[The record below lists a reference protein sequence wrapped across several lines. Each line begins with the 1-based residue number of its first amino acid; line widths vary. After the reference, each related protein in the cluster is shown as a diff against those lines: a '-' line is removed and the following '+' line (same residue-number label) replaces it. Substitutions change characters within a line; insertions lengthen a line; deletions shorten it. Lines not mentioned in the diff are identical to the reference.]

1 MSLSSYIKRQSRVIR
16 RSTVGLSSILEEPSS
31 VPENSSTK
39 STEKKAKKNSMKAKR
54 RLGVSDLSIPHTS
67 PLFTA
72 VQGLDD
78 ADWRLRLP
86 AALLEDTTEEDAT
99 FDFPRPP
106 LPIFESPNSYESESS
121 GSESGEGSRSG
132 SESPMSSGMPTTPTP
147 SPTTETYVATELQA
161 QCVIRCKSI
170 KPLTITKRSV
180 SPIPPVP
187 SSSTAP
193 SSSEDNEVWQDDD
206 EYYAAHASGFITL
219 APPLPPSF
227 PCSSALPA
235 TPATSTARAARRES
249 AIIPASTAAPLRP
262 SQQLDPAYTS
272 HRASVRLSR
281 AISIPTR
288 APPPP
293 PIITSGSHSRS
304 GSSIAK
310 QHLTPEAHSRPP
322 PRTPIPMD
330 ALSTPWSGD
339 YTAYAPLFTP
349 SVTSSSSSSAA
360 SGSSSSSERLAA
372 LLSPPVHRFPAETQG
387 VPYDV
392 AEEDGDDDWEECTYE
407 YDEVPLSPLVAS
419 APSPDSGNLSPFADD
434 LETEERAEGEKWMF
448 PPSPLPAP
456 APYTGWHPRPRAS
469 QLKLAVEPLL
479 TAARSP
485 SPSHS
490 PSLCVTST
498 SPPHQERAPAPQT
511 PVLRSRWSSST
522 LSSMHSAHARSPAS
536 PKTFSFARRYFP
548 KAKSPSPSKSA
559 AYPRAHPKP
568 MGTATVVNPKKRK
581 GGKRLTVDDVLIIG
595 RPPAP
600 TSVPPL
606 SLGAAAPVTPATPY
620 SASAQWA
627 AYPASPA
634 PCAMDANTP
643 SPALYAAYTT
653 QRGPR
658 RRASTASSRSA
669 WSYSSSSPSASGGSD
684 SGHSDTSTGSG
695 LRRKPIPVEMFL
707 R

>member
-1 MSLSSYIKRQSRVIR
+1 MSLSSYIRRQSRVIR
-16 RSTVGLSSILEEPSS
+16 KSTASSAALTSILEEPIT
-31 VPENSSTK
+31 VAESSTNVA
-39 STEKKAKKNSMKAKR
+39 EKKSKKNSMKAKR

-78 ADWRLRLP
+78 PEWRLRLP
-86 AALLEDTTEEDAT
+86 ASLSEDPRDDTT

-106 LPIFESPNSYESESS
+106 LPNFASPISEESESS

-147 SPTTETYVATELQA
+147 SPTAESYVASELQG

-187 SSSTAP
+187 SSSQVQLGQE
-193 SSSEDNEVWQDDD
+193 EDEAWQDDD
-206 EYYAAHASGFITL
+206 EYYTAHASSFITL
-219 APPLPPSF
+219 AAPLPPSF
-227 PCSSALPA
+227 PSSAALPA
-235 TPATSTARAARRES
+235 TPAASMARAARRES
-249 AIIPASTAAPLRP
+249 AIIPASSAAPARP
-262 SQQLDPAYTS
+262 SLQLDPAYTS

-293 PIITSGSHSRS
+293 PIITCGSHSRS
-304 GSSIAK
+304 GSSSIITT
-310 QHLTPEAHSRPP
+310 QHLTPATPSRPP
-322 PRTPIPMD
+322 PKTPVPMD

-339 YTAYAPLFTP
+339 YTAYAPFLTP
-349 SVTSSSSSSAA
+349 SPSA
-360 SGSSSSSERLAA
+360 SSSSSSERLAA
-372 LLSPPVHRFPAETQG
+372 LLSPPTRRFPAEAQG
-387 VPYDV
+387 VPCDV
-392 AEEDGDDDWEECTYE
+392 HEEDGAWEECDID

-419 APSPDSGNLSPFADD
+419 APSPDSEEVSPAVDG
-434 LETEERAEGEKWMF
+434 LEVQEEQLHEGEKWTF

-469 QLKLAVEPLL
+469 QLRLAVEPLL
-479 TAARSP
+479 TATRSP
-485 SPSHS
+485 SPS
-490 PSLCVTST
+490 PSSC
-498 SPPHQERAPAPQT
+498 APAPQT
-511 PVLRSRWSSST
+511 PALRSRWSSST

-548 KAKSPSPSKSA
+548 KAKSPSSSKSPS
-559 AYPRAHPKP
+559 AYPRAYPKP
-568 MGTATVVNPKKRK
+568 MGSATVLSPKKRK
-581 GGKRLTVDDVLIIG
+581 GGKRLTVEDVLIVG

-600 TSVPPL
+600 TSLLACASPDVFASPPTPFSAL
-606 SLGAAAPVTPATPY
+606 SATPATPY
-620 SASAQWA
+620 SASTQWA

-634 PCAMDANTP
+634 PCPINAPSP

-653 QRGPR
+653 QRSPR
-658 RRASTASSRSA
+658 RRASTTSN
-669 WSYSSSSPSASGGSD
+669 WSYSSASPSASGSSD
-684 SGHSDTSTGSG
+684 SGHSDASTGSG